1 MNHPNHLNFDEY
13 NRLIDLAGL
22 RARQLRRE
30 AIGNFGRD
38 TGSAVLRAATRFAH
52 SLARHARLRKQMG
65 S

>member
-1 MNHPNHLNFDEY
+1 MNNPNQLDEY

-30 AIGNFGRD
+30 AVENFGH
-38 TGSAVLRAATRFAH
+38 GAAPAALRAATRFIH
-52 SLARHARLRKQMG
+52 SLARHARLRKQTG